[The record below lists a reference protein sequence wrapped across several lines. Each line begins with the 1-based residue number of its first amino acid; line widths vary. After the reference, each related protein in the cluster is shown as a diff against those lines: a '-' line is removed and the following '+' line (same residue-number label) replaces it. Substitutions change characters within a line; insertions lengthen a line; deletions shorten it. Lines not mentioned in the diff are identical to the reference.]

1 MRAVARRAPLGLIGG
16 IGGAVGALPLVSA
29 ARKVALG
36 IAGLPQLPGAEKV
49 AGDVKLAS
57 FAEAAALL
65 VGVPLAAFLFGA
77 LLPRRLE
84 AGTSASGPSFEWAAA
99 GFAAAFPIWRSGAP
113 AHRALFAGIAL
124 TLVILSLLVVH
135 RRFPA
140 VAMRLRDVQREPVA
154 RVLATAV
161 AWEVARSASAR
172 GSDRY
177 FAALCLAA
185 AVAAVPFLVLP
196 FAHTVRSRA

>member
-84 AGTSASGPSFEWAAA
+84 ARTSASGPSFEWAAG

-135 RRFPA
+135 RRFPKI
-140 VAMRLRDVQREPVA
+140 AMRLRGFQREPV
-154 RVLATAV
+154 
-161 AWEVARSASAR
+161 
-172 GSDRY
+172 
-177 FAALCLAA
+177 
-185 AVAAVPFLVLP
+185 
-196 FAHTVRSRA
+196 